1 MLYIWF
7 SSFDEKNIYKHKDH
21 SPIGN
26 DTIVE
31 LGIENGKIMKS
42 WGKNMFY
49 MPHGISVDP
58 QGNVWLTD
66 VALHQVFRF
75 KRDQYDKPDLVLGE
89 RFVPGNDDKHF
100 CKPTVSLTLKKLI
113 FFYVSTL

>member
-1 MLYIWF
+1 
-7 SSFDEKNIYKHKDH
+7 
-21 SPIGN
+21 
-26 DTIVE
+26 
-31 LGIENGKIMKS
+31 
-42 WGKNMFY
+42 

-75 KRDQYDKPDLVLGE
+75 KRDQDDKPDLVLGE

-100 CKPTVSLTLKKLI
+100 CKPTVSLTLKKLVFFI
-113 FFYVSTL
+113 FLLYKLGRRNCVIWDHLCQ